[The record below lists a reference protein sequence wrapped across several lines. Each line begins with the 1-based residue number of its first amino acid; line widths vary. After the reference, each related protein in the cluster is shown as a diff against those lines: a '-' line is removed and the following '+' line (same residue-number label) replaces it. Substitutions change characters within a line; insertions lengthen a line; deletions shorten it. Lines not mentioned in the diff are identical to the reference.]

1 MQSPVL
7 ANGQGAKAA
16 GEKKSSF
23 SDNKQWEQRLL
34 EKQRSVNEI
43 RVKSPLLGTNY
54 QGDQLTFEWEN
65 SRSEKMFLGLMS
77 NENKEILYKE
87 VSGNKNVIET
97 KEVVINVVNY
107 AIVQQMSLSSC
118 EYAKG
123 VNEFEKCGLTPIAS
137 ELVKSFRVKESPVQ
151 FECKVL
157 EVKATGTEG
166 GAGNLI
172 ICEVLVMHI
181 NDNVLNEQQQIDPHK
196 IDLVAR
202 MGGDHY
208 CRASITGALLYT
220 ACSLK

>member
-1 MQSPVL
+1 MRLRTLHSLFCIFLSIYLVQSPVL
-7 ANGQGAKAA
+7 ANGQGAKPA

-97 KEVVINVVNY
+97 KD
-107 AIVQQMSLSSC
+107 L
-118 EYAKG
+118 
-123 VNEFEKCGLTPIAS
+123 GLKPG
-137 ELVKSFRVKESPVQ
+137 LYYW
-151 FECKVL
+151 VL
-157 EVKATGTEG
+157 ESEDDILAVGKFYY
-166 GAGNLI
+166 
-172 ICEVLVMHI
+172 
-181 NDNVLNEQQQIDPHK
+181 K
-196 IDLVAR
+196 R
-202 MGGDHY
+202 
-208 CRASITGALLYT
+208 
-220 ACSLK
+220 K